1 MINTNMK
8 ISIKNSTPKPKINDS
23 DAKDNFSEVLNKV
36 SVEKKEP
43 NNIKQEE
50 KIKNEVVTDEK
61 PKDIKNDTI
70 SNNDSTK
77 EVKESNENN
86 KDNKDNNEVKGTKNQ
101 ESNDNK
107 ESEIKTEELEGLL
120 GLLNG
125 LMNTNSKD
133 SMKNIS
139 KEDIK
144 AIQSLML
151 DLENLLK
158 KDKGLE
164 KVSGLLENSEL
175 GKVNELGKVS
185 ELEKLNLKELGI
197 DLSKQLNKLME
208 NDEFKSKLT
217 KNNLDFLDNVIKEI
231 SKEIKDSSVILTKDE
246 ENSFKE
252 VLKNLQKEIKKE
264 KPNGDNSTA
273 IKNSDKNTSLEDEA
287 TNKIVDKKITNLS
300 NDKNFKENNQGE
312 REKPKDL
319 MVKTDKEIQ
328 IKTSSEDKVLDKI
341 LKGDSDNLDKFSL
354 FQKRL
359 DISKS
364 MEVKPEIRAVD
375 SRNLREDII
384 RNVKFMVT
392 NTMKELTVKVYP
404 KELGAITISLIQAE
418 GEMKAILKP
427 TSKETYSMLMQ
438 NSDEMKKILG
448 EQNIKISSVQ
458 ISLYNDDTTFY
469 KDSEF
474 TNGFMNDSGNKS
486 GEERHNNKTANNIAV
501 SEDELS
507 DEASRDSNVD
517 MLA

>member
-1 MINTNMK
+1 MINTNLK
-8 ISIKNSTPKPKINDS
+8 ISIKDSTPKPKINES
-23 DAKDNFSEVLNKV
+23 SAKDNFSEVLNKV
-36 SVEKKEP
+36 SGDKKEP
-43 NNIKQEE
+43 KNTKQEE
-50 KIKNEVVTDEK
+50 NIKNEVVDTEK
-61 PKDIKNDTI
+61 PKDIKKDTI

-77 EVKESNENN
+77 EIKESNENN
-86 KDNKDNNEVKGTKNQ
+86 KENNEVKGTKNQ

-107 ESEIKTEELEGLL
+107 ENKVKPEDLEGLL
-120 GLLNG
+120 ELLNG
-125 LMNTNSKD
+125 LMNVNSQD

-151 DLENLLK
+151 DLESLLK

-164 KVSGLLENSEL
+164 K
-175 GKVNELGKVS
+175 
-185 ELEKLNLKELGI
+185 LNLKELGV

-208 NDEFKSKLT
+208 NDEFKNKLT
-217 KNNLDFLDNVIKEI
+217 KNNLDILGNVIKEI
-231 SKEIKDSSVILTKDE
+231 SKEIKGSSVILTKDE
-246 ENSFKE
+246 EKSFKE
-252 VLKNLQKEIKKE
+252 VIEKLQTEIQKQ
-264 KPNGDNSTA
+264 KPSENSSKS
-273 IKNSDKNTSLEDEA
+273 IKNSDKNISLEDE
-287 TNKIVDKKITNLS
+287 TTLNSNNVDKKITNVS
-300 NDKNFKENNQGE
+300 NDKNFKDNNQGE
-312 REKPKDL
+312 KEKPKDL
-319 MVKTDKEIQ
+319 MVKGEKEIQ
-328 IKTSSEDKVLDKI
+328 TKTASEDKVLDKI

-354 FQKRL
+354 FQRRL

-364 MEVKPEIRAVD
+364 MEVKPEVRAVD
-375 SRNLREDII
+375 ARNLREDII

-404 KELGAITISLIQAE
+404 KELGAITISLTQSE

-448 EQNIKISSVQ
+448 DQNIKISSVQ

-474 TNGFMNDSGNKS
+474 ANGFMNDGGNKS
-486 GEERHNNKTANNIAV
+486 GEERHNNKAVNNTAV

-507 DEASRDSNVD
+507 DEASRDRNVD

>member
-1 MINTNMK
+1 MINTNLK
-8 ISIKNSTPKPKINDS
+8 ISIKDSTPKPKINES
-23 DAKDNFSEVLNKV
+23 SAKDNFSEVLNKV
-36 SVEKKEP
+36 SGDKKEP
-43 NNIKQEE
+43 KNTKQEE
-50 KIKNEVVTDEK
+50 NIKNEVVDTEK
-61 PKDIKNDTI
+61 PKDIKKDTI

-77 EVKESNENN
+77 EIKESNENN
-86 KDNKDNNEVKGTKNQ
+86 KENNEVKGTKNQ

-107 ESEIKTEELEGLL
+107 ENKVKPEDLEGLL
-120 GLLNG
+120 ELLNG
-125 LMNTNSKD
+125 LMNVNSKD

-151 DLENLLK
+151 DLESLLK

-164 KVSGLLENSEL
+164 K
-175 GKVNELGKVS
+175 
-185 ELEKLNLKELGI
+185 LNLKELGV

-208 NDEFKSKLT
+208 NDEFKNKLT
-217 KNNLDFLDNVIKEI
+217 KNNLDLLDNVIKEI

-246 ENSFKE
+246 EKSFKE
-252 VLKNLQKEIKKE
+252 VIEKLQTEIQKQ
-264 KPNGDNSTA
+264 KPSENSSKS
-273 IKNSDKNTSLEDEA
+273 IKNSDKNISLEDE
-287 TNKIVDKKITNLS
+287 TTLNSNNVDKKITNVS

-312 REKPKDL
+312 KEKPKDL
-319 MVKTDKEIQ
+319 MVKGEKEIQ
-328 IKTSSEDKVLDKI
+328 TKTASEDKVLDKI

-354 FQKRL
+354 FQRRL

-364 MEVKPEIRAVD
+364 MEVKPEVRAVD
-375 SRNLREDII
+375 ARNLREDII

-404 KELGAITISLIQAE
+404 KELGAITISLTQSE

-448 EQNIKISSVQ
+448 DQNIKISSVQ

-474 TNGFMNDSGNKS
+474 ANGFMNDGGNKS
-486 GEERHNNKTANNIAV
+486 GEERHNNKAVNNTAV

-507 DEASRDSNVD
+507 DEASRDRNVD

>member
-1 MINTNMK
+1 MINTNLK
-8 ISIKNSTPKPKINDS
+8 ISIKDSTPKPKINES
-23 DAKDNFSEVLNKV
+23 SAKDNFSEVLNKV
-36 SVEKKEP
+36 SGDKKEP
-43 NNIKQEE
+43 KNTKQEE
-50 KIKNEVVTDEK
+50 NIKNEVVDTEK
-61 PKDIKNDTI
+61 PKDIKKDTI

-77 EVKESNENN
+77 EIKESNENN
-86 KDNKDNNEVKGTKNQ
+86 KENNEVKGTKNQ

-107 ESEIKTEELEGLL
+107 ENKVKPEDLEGLL
-120 GLLNG
+120 ELLNG
-125 LMNTNSKD
+125 LMNVNSKD

-151 DLENLLK
+151 DLESLLK

-164 KVSGLLENSEL
+164 K
-175 GKVNELGKVS
+175 
-185 ELEKLNLKELGI
+185 LNLKELGV

-208 NDEFKSKLT
+208 NDEFKNKLT
-217 KNNLDFLDNVIKEI
+217 KNNLDLLDNVIKEI

-246 ENSFKE
+246 EKSFKE
-252 VLKNLQKEIKKE
+252 VIEKLQTEIQKQ
-264 KPNGDNSTA
+264 KPSENSSKS
-273 IKNSDKNTSLEDEA
+273 IKNSDKNISLEDE
-287 TNKIVDKKITNLS
+287 TTLNSNNVDKKITNVS

-312 REKPKDL
+312 KEKPKDL
-319 MVKTDKEIQ
+319 MVKGEKEIQ
-328 IKTSSEDKVLDKI
+328 TKTASEDKVLDKI
-341 LKGDSDNLDKFSL
+341 LKGDGDNLDKFSL
-354 FQKRL
+354 FQRRL

-364 MEVKPEIRAVD
+364 MEVKPEVRAVD
-375 SRNLREDII
+375 ARNLREDII

-404 KELGAITISLIQAE
+404 KELGAITISLTQSE

-448 EQNIKISSVQ
+448 DQNIKISSVQ

-474 TNGFMNDSGNKS
+474 ANGFMNDGGNKS
-486 GEERHNNKTANNIAV
+486 GEERHNNKAVNNTAV

-507 DEASRDSNVD
+507 DEASRDRNVD

>member
-1 MINTNMK
+1 MINTNIK
-8 ISIKNSTPKPKINDS
+8 ISIKESTLKPKINDS
-23 DAKDNFSEVLNKV
+23 SAKDNFSEVLNKV
-36 SVEKKEP
+36 SGDKKEP
-43 NNIKQEE
+43 KNTKQEE
-50 KIKNEVVTDEK
+50 NIKNEVVDSEK
-61 PKDIKNDTI
+61 TEDIKNDTI
-70 SNNDSTK
+70 SKNDSTK
-77 EVKESNENN
+77 EVKESKEN
-86 KDNKDNNEVKGTKNQ
+86 DKDNNEVKGKEEQ
-101 ESNDNK
+101 ESK
-107 ESEIKTEELEGLL
+107 ESKESNVKPEDLEGLL
-120 GLLNG
+120 ELLNS
-125 LMNTNSKD
+125 LMNVTSKD

-151 DLENLLK
+151 DLEGLLK

-164 KVSGLLENSEL
+164 K
-175 GKVNELGKVS
+175 
-185 ELEKLNLKELGI
+185 LNLKELSV

-208 NDEFKSKLT
+208 NDEFKNKLT
-217 KNNLDFLDNVIKEI
+217 KNNLDLLDNVIKKI
-231 SKEIKDSSVILTKDE
+231 SKEIKNSSVTLTKGE

-252 VLKNLQKEIKKE
+252 VLQKLQTEIE
-264 KPNGDNSTA
+264 KPKGDSSTS
-273 IKNSDKNTSLEDEA
+273 IKNSDKNISLKDET
-287 TNKIVDKKITNLS
+287 TNNVDKKITNTS

-312 REKPKDL
+312 KEKPKDL
-319 MVKTDKEIQ
+319 MVKGHKEIQ
-328 IKTSSEDKVLDKI
+328 VKTASEDKVLDKI
-341 LKGDSDNLDKFSL
+341 LNDDSDNLDKFSL

-359 DISKS
+359 DVSKS
-364 MEVKPEIRAVD
+364 MEVRPEIRTVD
-375 SRNLREDII
+375 ARNLREDII

-404 KELGAITISLIQAE
+404 KELGAITISLTQSE

-448 EQNIKISSVQ
+448 DQNIKISSVQ

-474 TNGFMNDSGNKS
+474 TSGFMNDGGNKS
-486 GEERHNNKTANNIAV
+486 GEERHNDKTANNIVV

-507 DEASRDSNVD
+507 DEASRDRNVD

>member
-1 MINTNMK
+1 MINTNLK
-8 ISIKNSTPKPKINDS
+8 ISIKDSTPKPKINES
-23 DAKDNFSEVLNKV
+23 SAKDNFSEVLSKV
-36 SVEKKEP
+36 SGDKKEP
-43 NNIKQEE
+43 KNTKQEDN
-50 KIKNEVVTDEK
+50 IKNEVVDTEK
-61 PKDIKNDTI
+61 PKDIKKDTI
-70 SNNDSTK
+70 SNNDSKK
-77 EVKESNENN
+77 EIKESNENN
-86 KDNKDNNEVKGTKNQ
+86 EENNEVKGTKNQ

-107 ESEIKTEELEGLL
+107 ENKVKPEDLEGLL
-120 GLLNG
+120 ELLNG
-125 LMNTNSKD
+125 LMNVNSKD

-151 DLENLLK
+151 DLESLLK

-164 KVSGLLENSEL
+164 K
-175 GKVNELGKVS
+175 
-185 ELEKLNLKELGI
+185 LNLKELGV

-208 NDEFKSKLT
+208 NDEFKNKLT
-217 KNNLDFLDNVIKEI
+217 KNNLDLLDNVIKEI
-231 SKEIKDSSVILTKDE
+231 SKEIKGSSVILTKDE

-252 VLKNLQKEIKKE
+252 VIEKLQTETKKQIPRE
-264 KPNGDNSTA
+264 NSSA
-273 IKNSDKNTSLEDEA
+273 SIKNSDKNISLEDE
-287 TNKIVDKKITNLS
+287 TTLNSNNVDKKITNVS

-312 REKPKDL
+312 KEKPKDL
-319 MVKTDKEIQ
+319 MVKGEKEIQ
-328 IKTSSEDKVLDKI
+328 TKTASEDKVLDKI

-364 MEVKPEIRAVD
+364 MEVKPEVRAVD
-375 SRNLREDII
+375 ARNLREDII

-404 KELGAITISLIQAE
+404 KELGAITISLTQSE

-448 EQNIKISSVQ
+448 DQNIKISSVQ

-474 TNGFMNDSGNKS
+474 ANGFMNDGGNKS
-486 GEERHNNKTANNIAV
+486 GEERHNNKAVNNTAI
-501 SEDELS
+501 SDDELS
-507 DEASRDSNVD
+507 DEASRDRNVD

>member
-8 ISIKNSTPKPKINDS
+8 ISIKESTPKPKIKES
-23 DAKDNFSEVLNKV
+23 STKDNFSEVLNKV
-36 SVEKKEP
+36 SVDKKEP
-43 NNIKQEE
+43 KNTKSEE
-50 KIKNEVVTDEK
+50 NIKNEVVTNEK

-86 KDNKDNNEVKGTKNQ
+86 KDNNEVKGTKNQ

-107 ESEIKTEELEGLL
+107 ESEVKPEDLEGLL
-120 GLLNG
+120 ELLNG
-125 LMNTNSKD
+125 LMNVNSKD

-151 DLENLLK
+151 DLESLLK

-164 KVSGLLENSEL
+164 K
-175 GKVNELGKVS
+175 
-185 ELEKLNLKELGI
+185 LNLKELGV

-208 NDEFKSKLT
+208 NDEFKNKLT
-217 KNNLDFLDNVIKEI
+217 KNNLDLLDNVIKEI
-231 SKEIKDSSVILTKDE
+231 SKEIKGSSVILTKDE
-246 ENSFKE
+246 ENSFSE
-252 VLKNLQKEIKKE
+252 VLEKLQTEIKKQ
-264 KPNGDNSTA
+264 KPNENSGTS
-273 IKNSDKNTSLEDEA
+273 IKNSDKNISLEDE
-287 TNKIVDKKITNLS
+287 TTLNSNNVDKKITNVS

-312 REKPKDL
+312 KEKPKDL
-319 MVKTDKEIQ
+319 MVKGEKEIQ
-328 IKTSSEDKVLDKI
+328 TKTSSEDKVLDKI

-364 MEVKPEIRAVD
+364 MEVKPEVRAVD
-375 SRNLREDII
+375 ARNLREDII

-404 KELGAITISLIQAE
+404 KELGAITISLTQSE

-448 EQNIKISSVQ
+448 DQNIKISSVQ

-474 TNGFMNDSGNKS
+474 ANGFMNDGGNKS
-486 GEERHNNKTANNIAV
+486 GEERHNNKAVNNTAI

-507 DEASRDSNVD
+507 DEASRDRNVD